1 MNTPEM
7 QPLTLALSGGGA
19 KCAAE
24 AGVLAVLEEAGVP
37 VRALTGVS
45 AGGLVAVLYGLGF
58 PPALI
63 RDYIAETHL
72 LEVWETDPGRRAVL
86 GDGKARER
94 VRVVVG
100 DRTFADLKLPVT
112 VVTAELCSGR
122 EVLLTSGSL
131 EAALMAT
138 MAIPG
143 LFPPQVLDGQALVD
157 GGLVNPLPA
166 DVACAL
172 GRPVLAVDLLTG
184 SLCSSRST
192 QPQLFETRGPLRYV
206 TEVGRRLG
214 LLELAELVHQAALIA
229 TTRILR
235 YNLQANP
242 PDVLLEPAVERVG
255 LFAFD
260 LAEAAFEAGRQA
272 AQAALP
278 HILAVAHGSAEPMP
292 A

>member
-1 MNTPEM
+1 MSAYER
-7 QPLTLALSGGGA
+7 QPFSLALSGGGA

-24 AGVLAVLEEAGVP
+24 AGVLTVLDEAGVP

-45 AGGLVAVLYGLGF
+45 AGGLVAVLYGLGVA
-58 PPALI
+58 PAAI

-86 GDGKARER
+86 GEGKSRER
-94 VRVVVG
+94 LRAMVG
-100 DRTFADLKLPVT
+100 DKTFADLKRPVT

-122 EVLLTSGSL
+122 EVRLTSGSL

-143 LFPPQVLDGQALVD
+143 LFPPQVLEGQTLVD

-166 DVACAL
+166 DVARGL
-172 GRPVLAVDLLTG
+172 GRPVLAVDLLSG
-184 SLCSSRST
+184 SLCSTVS
-192 QPQLFETRGPLRYV
+192 PQLFETRGPLRYV

-214 LLELAELVHQAALIA
+214 LLEMAELVHQAALIA
-229 TTRILR
+229 THRILR

-242 PDVLLEPAVERVG
+242 PDVLLLPAVERVG

-260 LAEAAFEAGRQA
+260 LAEAAYDAGREA

-278 HILAVAHGSAEPMP
+278 QILAVTNGTAE
-292 A
+292 AVQA